1 MENSVK
7 INFEDGAV
15 LVSHRPISV
24 FTTTAE
30 DLERIHRKPSGH
42 YDREDLMTLV
52 KEGHAILTTR
62 TRCAPSREF
71 LMHDC
76 PRL

>member
-1 MENSVK
+1 MSCR
-7 INFEDGAV
+7 INFEDGVV
-15 LVSHRPISV
+15 LVSHHPALIL
-24 FTTTAE
+24 TTTAA
-30 DLERIHRKPSGH
+30 DLDRIHTKPDGH

-52 KEGHAILTTR
+52 KEGHATTR
-62 TRCAPSREF
+62 TRCTPSREF